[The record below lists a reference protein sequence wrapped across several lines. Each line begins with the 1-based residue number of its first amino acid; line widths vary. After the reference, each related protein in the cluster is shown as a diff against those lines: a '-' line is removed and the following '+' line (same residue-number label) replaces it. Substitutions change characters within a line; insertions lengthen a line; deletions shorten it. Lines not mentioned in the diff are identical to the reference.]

1 VSDDGGM
8 GRLGILFFLVY
19 LAVLVVALIDCLS
32 TDEAEMRN
40 LPKFVWIL
48 LIVVFS
54 PIGGIA
60 WFLSGRPKAD
70 VPAGTAATNAKPR
83 QVAPDDDPDFLRGL
97 TERGRADEAEALRQ
111 WEEELKKKPKPT
123 DDA

>member
-1 VSDDGGM
+1 M
-8 GRLGILFFLVY
+8 ARLGILFFLGY

-40 LPKFVWIL
+40 LPKFAWIL
-48 LIVVFS
+48 LILLFS

-60 WFLSGRPKAD
+60 WFVGGRPKAE
-70 VPAGTAATNAKPR
+70 VPAGTGAPR
-83 QVAPDDDPDFLRGL
+83 TRPREVAPDDNPDFLRSL
-97 TERGRADEAEALRQ
+97 DERDRAAEAEALRR

-123 DDA
+123 EET

>member
-1 VSDDGGM
+1 M

-40 LPKFVWIL
+40 LPKFIWIL

-54 PIGGIA
+54 PVGGIA
-60 WFLSGRPKAD
+60 WFLSGRPKAE
-70 VPAGTAATNAKPR
+70 VTTGAGATNGKPR
-83 QVAPDDDPDFLRGL
+83 QVAPDDDADFLRSL
-97 TERGRADEAEALRQ
+97 TERDRADEAEALRR

-123 DDA
+123 DDV